1 MKGKLHTFRFL
12 TVVYTCSIPRVNMKY
27 SAARSYACQGGS
39 MLRNLSPGTAG
50 RMSQKLPIYVAQ
62 SNISSDG
69 MIWEKKLRNL
79 SKNQIQKMRTSN

>member
-69 MIWEKKLRNL
+69 MIWGKKTPE
-79 SKNQIQKMRTSN
+79 S